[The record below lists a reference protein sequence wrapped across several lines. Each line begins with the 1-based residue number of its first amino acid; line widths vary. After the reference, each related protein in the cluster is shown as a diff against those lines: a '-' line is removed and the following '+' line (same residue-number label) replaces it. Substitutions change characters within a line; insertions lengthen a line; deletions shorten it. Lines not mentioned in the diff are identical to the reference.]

1 MASTPGGNRGRRLR
15 LAVAGAAVLT
25 ALTVP
30 TAGAATPTTKGAPA
44 PTGVQA
50 AGRDRP
56 AAGPMGSN
64 DPQLGPRPTARR
76 PADTAGAFTY
86 RKGRYSP
93 LDALDGRLTSHVGIN
108 NRGQI
113 AGGYLADGMT
123 QRGFVRDQRGIYTS
137 FDAAPGAQTL
147 ATDLNDHG
155 TAVGFYGVTEGH
167 GFLRKPNGAVT
178 TIDVSDASSTNANGI
193 NNRGQVVG
201 SYRDAN
207 GREHGFLLERGRVTR
222 IDHPE
227 SPEDPAAVNTAATD
241 INDRGQ
247 IVGFYA
253 DAGGTYHGY
262 LYDKGRFTRIDPPGA
277 ADVAGFATTAP
288 FGINNRGQVAGQ
300 SVDPAGVL
308 HGYLWEPK
316 RGFKT
321 IEPPRPAGSFCTEL
335 PDGGRI
341 CGTIAADIND
351 RGQIL
356 LPAPGGFYKARV
368 VPIGG

>member
-1 MASTPGGNRGRRLR
+1 MASPPSPNRGRRLR
-15 LAVAGAAVLT
+15 LAVAGAAVVT
-25 ALTVP
+25 ALTVA
-30 TAGAATPTTKGAPA
+30 TAGASPPTTRGAPA

-50 AGRDRP
+50 RLG
-56 AAGPMGSN
+56 AGPMASN
-64 DPQLGPRPTARR
+64 DPQLGPRPTARQ
-76 PADTAGAFTY
+76 PADAPGAFIY
-86 RKGRYSP
+86 RKGRYTP
-93 LDALDGRLTSHVGIN
+93 LDTLNGRPTFHIGIN

-113 AGGYLADGMT
+113 AGSYQTDAMT
-123 QRGFVRDQRGIYTS
+123 LRGFVRDQRGNYTS

-147 ATDLNDHG
+147 AIDINDHG
-155 TAVGFYGVTEGH
+155 TAVGIYAVTEGH

-178 TIDVSDASSTNANGI
+178 TIDVPDASYTNANGT

-207 GREHGFLLERGRVTR
+207 GREHGFLLQRGRLTA

-227 SPEDPAAVNTAATD
+227 SPEGPAADNTGATD

-253 DAGGTYHGY
+253 DAKGTYHGY
-262 LYDKGRFTRIDPPGA
+262 LYDKGRFTRLDPPGA
-277 ADVAGFATTAP
+277 ADVARFATTAP
-288 FGINNRGQVAGQ
+288 LGINNRGQVVGQ
-300 SVDPAGVL
+300 YVDPAGVL

-316 RGFKT
+316 GGFTT
-321 IEPPRPAGSFCTEL
+321 IDPPGGAGTFCAQIPNL
-335 PDGGRI
+335 GRV

-356 LPAPGGFYKARV
+356 LPTPAGFYKGRV

>member
-1 MASTPGGNRGRRLR
+1 MAPTPSPNRGRRLR

-25 ALTVP
+25 ALTVA
-30 TAGAATPTTKGAPA
+30 TAGASPPTTRGAPA

-50 AGRDRP
+50 AGRDRL
-56 AAGPMGSN
+56 ATGPMGSN
-64 DPQLGPRPTARR
+64 DPQLEPRRTARS
-76 PADTAGAFTY
+76 PAAAAGAFIY

-113 AGGYLADGMT
+113 AGSYLPDGMT
-123 QRGFVRDQRGIYTS
+123 LRGFVRDTKGTYTG
-137 FDAAPGAQTL
+137 FDAPGARTL
-147 ATDLNDHG
+147 AIDLNDQG
-155 TAVGFYGVTEGH
+155 TAVGIYGVTGDH
-167 GFLRKPNGAVT
+167 GFVRRPNGAVATIEVPGAVAT
-178 TIDVSDASSTNANGI
+178 TASGI

-201 SYRDAN
+201 GYRDAN
-207 GREHGFLLERGRVTR
+207 GREHGLLLERGRVTR

-227 SPEDPAAVNTAATD
+227 SPEDPAATNTAATD

-253 DAGGTYHGY
+253 DAEGTYHGY

-277 ADVAGFATTAP
+277 ADVARFATTVP
-288 FGINNRGQVAGQ
+288 IGINNRGQVTGQ
-300 SVDPAGVL
+300 YVDTAGVL
-308 HGYLWEPK
+308 HGYLWEPR

-321 IEPPRPAGSFCTEL
+321 IEPPGGAATFCTEL

-341 CGTIAADIND
+341 CGTIAVDIND

-356 LPAPGGFYKARV
+356 LPAPGAFFKGRA